1 VAPKYRADID
11 GLRAIAV
18 ISVLLFHA
26 KVGPF
31 TGGYV
36 GVDVFFVI
44 SGYLITSII
53 IREMRNGTF
62 SYGDFYE
69 RRFRRIV
76 PALAVVVLVSG
87 IAGLLIFDAE
97 SLVDLGES
105 IAANAIFSSN
115 MLFHSESGYFDG
127 PAELKPLLHTWS
139 LAIEEQFYIFIPI
152 VLMFA
157 LRSGQNKLNRYLL
170 VITVLSFALNIIG
183 MNYNVSATF
192 YLLPMRAWEL
202 LLGSLLALSLL
213 PQLTSS
219 TSRNVISCCGLAAI
233 FCSVLLFSPETSFPG
248 IAAVLPTAGAALIIY
263 SGMHGVSLVGRM
275 LSLKPIVFIGL
286 ISYSLYLWH
295 WPILLFFK
303 AYSITEISL
312 NQTLGLMVFILGI
325 SILSYHYIEKPFRR
339 KTLLSNRQSV
349 MRATSATSVVALLIG
364 SIFIFTGGLPH
375 RFESTYSPAEIA
387 GDPEWERWGLCE
399 KMSRQGEGGGDFCLI
414 GTPDVPPTFFFW
426 GDSHARALATGL
438 ELSARN
444 SSKSGEIAVRNGC
457 PPLLGVVRLGE
468 EKKGCGEFN
477 EKVMRYISES
487 KNIDMVILS
496 ARWTISALGT
506 RYKNESGER
515 VRLVD
520 LNTGDLLSS
529 SNVEIF
535 EIALKRTVQLLLDE
549 GKRVVLVNTVPEIG
563 YNVPSVN
570 IVAMLTGRNISLV
583 VGPSASELKARAYPV
598 DMVFSDY
605 RNDER
610 ISIVNPAEYLCSK
623 EMCSVAV
630 DNIPLYR
637 DDDHLSTYGSRY
649 VSSVFDFLF
658 L

>member
-1 VAPKYRADID
+1 MAR
-11 GLRAIAV
+11 
-18 ISVLLFHA
+18 
-26 KVGPF
+26 
-31 TGGYV
+31 
-36 GVDVFFVI
+36 
-44 SGYLITSII
+44 
-53 IREMRNGTF
+53 
-62 SYGDFYE
+62 
-69 RRFRRIV
+69 
-76 PALAVVVLVSG
+76 
-87 IAGLLIFDAE
+87 
-97 SLVDLGES
+97 
-105 IAANAIFSSN
+105 
-115 MLFHSESGYFDG
+115 
-127 PAELKPLLHTWS
+127 
-139 LAIEEQFYIFIPI
+139 
-152 VLMFA
+152 
-157 LRSGQNKLNRYLL
+157 
-170 VITVLSFALNIIG
+170 TV
-183 MNYNVSATF
+183 
-192 YLLPMRAWEL
+192 
-202 LLGSLLALSLL
+202 
-213 PQLTSS
+213 
-219 TSRNVISCCGLAAI
+219 
-233 FCSVLLFSPETSFPG
+233 
-248 IAAVLPTAGAALIIY
+248 
-263 SGMHGVSLVGRM
+263 
-275 LSLKPIVFIGL
+275 
-286 ISYSLYLWH
+286 
-295 WPILLFFK
+295 
-303 AYSITEISL
+303 
-312 NQTLGLMVFILGI
+312 
-325 SILSYHYIEKPFRR
+325 
-339 KTLLSNRQSV
+339 
-349 MRATSATSVVALLIG
+349 
-364 SIFIFTGGLPH
+364 
-375 RFESTYSPAEIA
+375 
-387 GDPEWERWGLCE
+387 
-399 KMSRQGEGGGDFCLI
+399 
-414 GTPDVPPTFFFW
+414 FFW

-605 RNDER
+605 LNDER